1 MMFDAD
7 DFPDDPYAHTVNQ
20 AGHAMLVGVPMAM
33 LGLILLPPW
42 LVPIIVAALYGAVW
56 EVLIQPQPK
65 GWADSIMDT
74 ACVMGGA
81 SVLCG
86 AFHFIPGEAF
96 WQAWRTV
103 AVAFLAYGGLVL
115 LGGLRR
121 WK

>member
-1 MMFDAD
+1 MFDAD
-7 DFPDDPYAHTVNQ
+7 DFATDPLGHIGNQ
-20 AGHAMLVGVPMAM
+20 AAHGQIVGVCIA
-33 LGLILLPPW
+33 LLCLTLMPPW
-42 LVPIIVAALYGAVW
+42 AAPIVVALVYGIVW

>member
-1 MMFDAD
+1 MFDAD
-7 DFPDDPYAHTVNQ
+7 DFATDQLGHIGNQ
-20 AGHAMLVGVPMAM
+20 AAHGQIVGVCIA
-33 LGLILLPPW
+33 LLCLILMPPW
-42 LVPIIVAALYGAVW
+42 AAPIVVALVYGIVW

-86 AFHFIPGEAF
+86 AFHFIPGEVF